1 MKKLFTLALSLLIS
15 FTASALDVSK
25 LDSSSFIG
33 GVNPWKAKPRTTKT
47 YQHTP
52 PNANVK
58 PLSQRYK
65 SSSANSSLDA
75 QIRNYQQSK
84 KNNSIKNVYS
94 SSSHAQALDAQIRNY
109 RASARENERVFGAPF
124 RKTQSVKSQS
134 SSKSKL
140 ERLIEQGVL
149 SIVVGKDGKAR
160 LVENR

>member
-25 LDSSSFIG
+25 LDPSSFIG

-58 PLSQRYK
+58 PLTQRYK
-65 SSSANSSLDA
+65 SSSHNSSLDA

-109 RASARENERVFGAPF
+109 RASAKENERVFGAPY
-124 RKTQSVKSQS
+124 RNESTSKKQPTIEELLRSGQVK
-134 SSKSKL
+134 
-140 ERLIEQGVL
+140 
-149 SIVVGKDGKAR
+149 IVTAPDGKKY
-160 LVENR
+160 LVDFRNR

>member
-109 RASARENERVFGAPF
+109 RASARENERVFGAPY
-124 RKTQSVKSQS
+124 RNESTPKKQPTIEELLRSGHVK
-134 SSKSKL
+134 
-140 ERLIEQGVL
+140 
-149 SIVVGKDGKAR
+149 IVTAPDGKKY
-160 LVENR
+160 LVDVRNR